1 MPRLLELCGAG
12 SLGVVLGELG
22 WEVVRVDDIESWDFS
37 TYPIGALRLSGDGGA
52 FPSFILAGGDDRRL
66 LPAARLPLR
75 ARARPE
81 VDPQLQRSQ
90 LRCGKITDSSPGKHI
105 SITTAPSYCVSSA
118 PLRIVDFGSRPLSAS
133 FSSAMGIQN
142 TFPAPAGI

>member
-1 MPRLLELCGAG
+1 MSRLLELCGSG
-12 SLGVVLGELG
+12 PLGVALGELG
-22 WEVVRVDDIESWDFS
+22 WEVVSVDDIESWDFS

-81 VDPQLQRSQ
+81 VDLQLQRSP
-90 LRCGKITDSSPGKHI
+90 LRCGKISFSSPGEYI
-105 SITTAPSYCVSSA
+105 GVTTTPSYFVSSA

-133 FSSAMGIQN
+133 LFSATGIQN
-142 TFPAPAGI
+142 TCSSR